1 MSAAERVREAR
12 ETVEKAIGE
21 YADEVEFGDEI
32 RANPWAALDAFAAA
46 VRAETLA
53 EVREAVEGMR
63 RWDMVDIDGIEWS
76 IGHDLEGEYLYR
88 SEVLATLTRLEAP

>member
-1 MSAAERVREAR
+1 MSAAERVRGASMALDR
-12 ETVEKAIGE
+12 AVWGLGHTTA
-21 YADEVEFGDEI
+21 YADVDVAKGE
-32 RANPWAALDAFAAA
+32 LAAA

-88 SEVLATLTRLEAP
+88 SDVLATLSKMEAP